1 MEHIK
6 RFAESL
12 NENEK
17 TFLMQHMI
25 QDFQS
30 SKTNAKQCAG
40 CGSQLPQFSG
50 YSLEFGDNIR
60 MRASFCAKDCLE
72 YFIKQKM
79 K

>member
-17 TFLMQHMI
+17 TFLMQQMI
-25 QDFQS
+25 QEFN
-30 SKTNAKQCAG
+30 SKTNTKQCAG
-40 CGSQLPQFSG
+40 CGSQLSQFSG

-60 MRASFCAKDCLE
+60 MRANFCAKDCLE
-72 YFIKQKM
+72 YFIKQKI